1 MNKMRNVGIRGHGI
15 KEIRILRG
23 EDDIKHL
30 LRIIV
35 VDKNDERT
43 DISLFGM
50 RDNEARKD
58 IIIPVKVD
66 SRTLD
71 TVSFDCEFNF
81 LGDEIDEEE

>member
-1 MNKMRNVGIRGHGI
+1 M
-15 KEIRILRG
+15 
-23 EDDIKHL
+23 

>member
-1 MNKMRNVGIRGHGI
+1 MNNIGMNGHCI

-23 EDDIKHL
+23 QGDLEHL

-35 VDKNDERT
+35 IDKNDET
-43 DISLFGM
+43 SDFNFFGM
-50 RDNEARKD
+50 RDKETRKD
-58 IIIPVKVD
+58 ITIPVKVD

-81 LGDEIDEEE
+81 LGDEIEEEE

>member
-1 MNKMRNVGIRGHGI
+1 MRNVGVRGHGI

-23 EDDIKHL
+23 EGDIKHL

-35 VDKNDERT
+35 VDKNDET
-43 DISLFGM
+43 SDFNFFGM
-50 RDNEARKD
+50 QDKETHKD

-81 LGDEIDEEE
+81 LGDEIGEEE

>member
-71 TVSFDCEFNF
+71 TVSLIASLIF
-81 LGDEIDEEE
+81 

>member
-1 MNKMRNVGIRGHGI
+1 MNNVGLTGHGI

-23 EDDIKHL
+23 KGDIDHL
-30 LRIIV
+30 LRIVIV
-35 VDKNDERT
+35 DRNDNMT

-50 RDNEARKD
+50 RDKETRKD
-58 IIIPVKVD
+58 ITIPVKVD

-81 LGDEIDEEE
+81 LGDEIVEEE

>member
-1 MNKMRNVGIRGHGI
+1 MNSISMNGHGI

-23 EDDIKHL
+23 EGDIKHL

-35 VDKNDERT
+35 VDKNDET
-43 DISLFGM
+43 SDFNFFGM

-81 LGDEIDEEE
+81 LGDEIGEEE

>member
-1 MNKMRNVGIRGHGI
+1 MRNVGVRGHGI

-23 EDDIKHL
+23 EGDIKHL

-35 VDKNDERT
+35 VDKNDET
-43 DISLFGM
+43 SDFNFFGM
-50 RDNEARKD
+50 QDKETHKD

-81 LGDEIDEEE
+81 LGDEIEEEE

>member
-1 MNKMRNVGIRGHGI
+1 MRNVGIRGHGI

-35 VDKNDERT
+35 VDKNDET
-43 DISLFGM
+43 SDFNFFGM
-50 RDNEARKD
+50 QDKETHKD

>member
-1 MNKMRNVGIRGHGI
+1 MNSIGMNGHGI

-23 EDDIKHL
+23 EGDIKHL

-43 DISLFGM
+43 DISFFGM

-81 LGDEIDEEE
+81 LGDEIGEEE

>member
-1 MNKMRNVGIRGHGI
+1 MNSISMNGHGI

-23 EDDIKHL
+23 EGDLDHL
-30 LRIIV
+30 LRVIII
-35 VDKNDERT
+35 DKNDERT

-50 RDNEARKD
+50 QDKEARKD

-81 LGDEIDEEE
+81 LGDEIEEEE

>member
-1 MNKMRNVGIRGHGI
+1 MNNVSMNGHGI

-23 EDDIKHL
+23 EDESGLGHL
-30 LRIIV
+30 LKIYI
-35 VDKNDERT
+35 VDKDDFRT

-50 RDNEARKD
+50 PDKETRKD

-66 SRTLD
+66 SRSLD

-81 LGDEIDEEE
+81 LGDEIEEEE

>member
-1 MNKMRNVGIRGHGI
+1 MRSVSMNAHGI

-23 EDDIKHL
+23 QDDLRHL

-35 VDKNDERT
+35 VGDDDSMT
-43 DISLFGM
+43 DINLFGM
-50 RDNEARKD
+50 ADKETRKD

-81 LGDEIDEEE
+81 LGDEIEEEE